1 MTIKFD
7 NFTTPSLRIISLI
20 FFHTIGGGVA
30 VEFLHKYKVEH
41 HQNGATLILYVSDF
55 DTEFATELGTEVTNT
70 RQEEI
75 SSYAQR
81 RFPNLKIN
89 TIKIVAGGIIVCMF
103 SFSGISSKTTAKAA
117 EPNQTVTTA
126 LSYTVKSGDSL
137 SVIAKKFNITTNELK
152 SFNKL
157 TTDTIKVG
165 QVLQLPL
172 TKYTVKSGDSLSVI
186 AKAYSV
192 SVERL
197 KAINNMNSDVIFP
210 GQALYVPTNIS
221 NTTEDTVSNT
231 INTYTIQAGDSLSLL
246 AKRFNTTVTAIKAEN
261 NLTTDFITIGQKIN
275 IPPHENV
282 ESQNETQPADT
293 LPDLYTVASG
303 DSLSVIAKKFNTTVQ
318 ELMNLNLLTN
328 TTIIVGQTLKISNPT
343 TNEQNTVNN
352 NVSVPTTYT
361 VVAGDTLS
369 GIAKRYGLTV
379 SYLKEVN
386 NLNTDI
392 IFLGQKLQLKEQ
404 QSQQTYTVRS
414 GDTLSQIA
422 KNFGVTTSDIMSLN
436 SLKSELIF
444 VGQTLLIKGT
454 VKPETGDHTLE
465 TKENTVSYR
474 THTVVSGDN
483 IWNLSVKYG
492 IPQAEL
498 LRVNKLTTSS
508 RLSIGQKLT
517 IPVHQIAIQET
528 VSERHGEY
536 LDWWTEAQYVF
547 PIGKTVTITDFQTGK
562 SFKIKRTIGANH
574 ADCETVTT
582 ADTTIAK
589 GIWGGFSWSTRAV
602 IVEVDGRKIAASMSF
617 APHDVDYINN
627 NGITGHFDVHFKNSS
642 RHKDGQIDS
651 SHQEKVKIAAGLK

>member
-41 HQNGATLILYVSDF
+41 HQDGATLILYVSDF
-55 DTEFATELGTEVTNT
+55 DTEFATELGTEVTNN
-70 RQEEI
+70 RQKEI

-89 TIKIVAGGIIVCMF
+89 TIKVVAGGFIVCMF

-117 EPNQTVTTA
+117 EPDMTVHTA
-126 LSYTVKSGDSL
+126 LTYTVKSGDSL
-137 SVIAKKFNITTNELK
+137 SVIAKRYNITTNELT

-157 TTDTIKVG
+157 TTNTIRIG

-172 TKYTVKSGDSLSVI
+172 IKYTVKSGDSLSVI

-192 SVERL
+192 SIDRL
-197 KAINNMNSDVIFP
+197 KAQNNMNSDVIFP
-210 GQALYVPTNIS
+210 GQTLNVPTSIS
-221 NTTEDTVSNT
+221 KPLEDTGTNAT
-231 INTYTIQAGDSLSLL
+231 IYTIQAGDSLSVL
-246 AKRFNTTVTAIKAEN
+246 AKRFGTTVTAIKSEN

-275 IPPHENV
+275 IPRQQHV
-282 ESQNETQPADT
+282 ESQKQTEAADT
-293 LPDLYTVASG
+293 LPDLYTVVSG

-343 TNEQNTVNN
+343 TNEPNTVNN
-352 NVSVPTTYT
+352 NVSTPTIYS

-379 SYLKEVN
+379 SYLKEIN
-386 NLNTDI
+386 KLHTDD

-404 QSQQTYTVRS
+404 QSQQTYTVKS
-414 GDTLSQIA
+414 GDSLSQIA
-422 KNFGVTTSDIMSLN
+422 KNFGVTISDIMSLN

-454 VKPETGDHTLE
+454 VKPETGDQAIE
-465 TKENTVSYR
+465 RKENTVSYR

-498 LRVNKLTTSS
+498 LRANKLTTSS

-517 IPVHQIAIQET
+517 IPVHQIAVQET

-589 GIWGGFSWSTRAV
+589 GIWGGFSWSTRPV

-617 APHDVDYINN
+617 APHDVDYISN
-627 NGITGHFDVHFKNSS
+627 NGITGHFDIHFKNST

-651 SHQEKVKIAAGLK
+651 SHQDKVKIAAGLK

>member
-1 MTIKFD
+1 M
-7 NFTTPSLRIISLI
+7 
-20 FFHTIGGGVA
+20 
-30 VEFLHKYKVEH
+30 EFLHKYKVEH
-41 HQNGATLILYVSDF
+41 HQDGATLILYVSDF

-81 RFPNLKIN
+81 RFPSLKIN

-126 LSYTVKSGDSL
+126 LSYTVKSGDSI
-137 SVIAKKFNITTNELK
+137 SVIAKRYNITTNELK

-197 KAINNMNSDVIFP
+197 KALNNMNSDVIFP

-221 NTTEDTVSNT
+221 TTSEDTASNAISTT
-231 INTYTIQAGDSLSLL
+231 ISTYTIQAGDSLSVL
-246 AKRFNTTVTAIKAEN
+246 AKRFGTTVAAIKAEN
-261 NLTTDFITIGQKIN
+261 NLTTDIITIGQKIN
-275 IPPHENV
+275 IPGQQHV
-282 ESQNETQPADT
+282 ESQKETQPTDP
-293 LPDLYTVASG
+293 LPDLYTVGSG

-318 ELMNLNLLTN
+318 ELMSLNLLTN
-328 TTIIVGQTLKISNPT
+328 STIIVGQTLKISNPT
-343 TNEQNTVNN
+343 TNEENPVNN
-352 NVSVPTTYT
+352 NVSAPTSYT

-386 NLNTDI
+386 NLHTDT

-404 QSQQTYTVRS
+404 QSQQTYTVKS
-414 GDTLSQIA
+414 GDSLSQIA

-444 VGQTLLIKGT
+444 VGQTLLIKGSGQPNT
-454 VKPETGDHTLE
+454 SSTPIQKI
-465 TKENTVSYR
+465 ENTVSYR

-517 IPVHQIAIQET
+517 IPVHQIAVQET

-602 IVEVDGRKIAASMSF
+602 LVEVDGRKIAASMSF
-617 APHDVDYINN
+617 APHDVDYISN
-627 NGITGHFDVHFKNSS
+627 NGLTGHFDIHFKNST

-651 SHQEKVKIAAGLK
+651 SHQDKVKIAAGLK